1 MSITPSDS
9 FSAAWA
15 GGEDAV
21 REATAEAVKWL
32 AGARPKLVVFF
43 ADAERPSDQVIE
55 QAVAGSGGAPLAG
68 MSATGVITEDG
79 LRHGGCSAIA
89 FGGEDLAVG
98 IGVAGE
104 ASRDLRRAGAA
115 AAAAAVTGLAL
126 TAGHAV
132 VLLFVDPKSG
142 DERQAI
148 AGAYEVVGG
157 RVPLAGGGANGASPT
172 LYADGSAHADAVV
185 AVALSSSASVEVA
198 TAHGCR
204 PRGTPALVTR
214 ARGRTVM
221 ELNGRPAE
229 SVYLELVGRP
239 GATLT
244 DAEFEALA
252 VLHPL
257 AKPEL
262 RGHLRLR
269 HVTGRATDGG
279 LACVTPIPQNAAI
292 WLAEQTEQTIV
303 ESAVHAVDAVT
314 RNLPRP
320 PKAALVFDC
329 AARRRALG
337 PRVAEEAKG
346 LVSAFGGELALAG
359 LYTRG
364 EVGRT
369 RGSKGDLNHAV
380 VVVGFG

>member
-1 MSITPSDS
+1 MTITQSES
-9 FSAAWA
+9 YSAAWA

-21 REATAEAVKWL
+21 RAATAEAVERL
-32 AGARPKLVVFF
+32 GGSRPALVVFF
-43 ADAERPSDQVIE
+43 ADARRPPDQVIE
-55 QAVAGSGGAPLAG
+55 QAVAGSGGARLAG
-68 MSATGVITEDG
+68 MSASGVMTEDG
-79 LRHGGCSAIA
+79 FQDGGCSAMA
-89 FGGEDLAVG
+89 FGGEGFAVG
-98 IGVAGE
+98 IGVARE
-104 ASRDLRRAGAA
+104 ASRDLRAAGSAA
-115 AAAAAVTGLAL
+115 AAAAASGLVLSAD
-126 TAGHAV
+126 HAV

-157 RVPLAGGGANGASPT
+157 RVPLAGGGANGVSPM

-185 AVALSSSASVEVA
+185 AVALNCSASVEVT

-204 PRGTPALVTR
+204 PRGVPALVTR

-269 HVTGRATDGG
+269 HVTGRAPNGG
-279 LACVTPIPQNAAI
+279 LACVTPISQNAAV
-292 WLAEQTEQTIV
+292 WLAEQTEQTII
-303 ESAVHAVDAVT
+303 ESAAHVAGAVT
-314 RNLPRP
+314 RNRP
-320 PKAALVFDC
+320 SPLRAALVFDC

-337 PRVAEEAKG
+337 DRVAEEADV
-346 LVSAFGGELALAG
+346 LASAFGHELALAG